1 MEVCA
6 YCNVDNIGRNG
17 DGDGNEKADYDGSA
31 DEFIYVILSDSLIYN
46 FIIKCILNY
55 VLFLFLTGLYDLLEC
70 YWKFL
75 RDWGIILSLTTAY
88 WFNESSHIAQTVL
101 FNINVFLEKLF
112 SIKSAIQ

>member
-1 MEVCA
+1 MDENSNC
-6 YCNVDNIGRNG
+6 G
-17 DGDGNEKADYDGSA
+17 DGDGVKKADYDGSA